1 LEPDISGPI
10 TVEPGWRSADNPL
23 VTDQPWTWIFTRGD
37 DRLQLRRVQ
46 SESEYGLIIE
56 DGTGAPRHYRFD
68 DEVTLVNFQ
77 GDMEEFLLKT
87 GWAFSE
93 FSPERRTGR
102 ERRTWPRMR
111 DRRRWWTDGLVAAS
125 LAFVGRGKSRRS
137 GDS

>member
-1 LEPDISGPI
+1 M
-10 TVEPGWRSADNPL
+10 VEPGPGSADNLL
-23 VTDQPWTWIFTRGD
+23 VSDQPWTWIFTRGD
-37 DRLQLRRVQ
+37 ERLHLRRVQ
-46 SESEYGLIIE
+46 SESEYELVIE
-56 DGTGAPRHYRFD
+56 DGSGTPRQYRFD

-87 GWAFSE
+87 GWSFSE

-125 LAFVGRGKSRRS
+125 LAFVGRAKSRRA